1 MESYA
6 LRWDW
11 KDADTKE
18 GEGRRGE
25 TERGKK
31 KYTRLPPKAES
42 GESFSV
48 GKQCLPVLVHA
59 LSDKDDDDRLFLF
72 RTEGKEFG
80 RLHHKRLGSKCRG

>member
-11 KDADTKE
+11 KDADAIE
-18 GEGRRGE
+18 EEGRKGE

-48 GKQCLPVLVHA
+48 GKQCLPVFA
-59 LSDKDDDDRLFLF
+59 RTLSDKDDDDRLFL
-72 RTEGKEFG
+72 RTGGKDFG
-80 RLHHKRLGSKCRG
+80 CITHV